1 MSSMNASSYDKIHS
15 ESHQSTLEAR
25 RNTWKRILV
34 TALASFFLVV
44 AVFCLVV
51 GIATYSKQKDSHF
64 MSGKRWR
71 GTSKAVKHA
80 CSSTLYPEL
89 CVSTVSNHPAL
100 SSKSGPMEIV
110 NVAVHVSIDAVKR
123 DHAQAQRL
131 MKPGLDKRQHSALRD
146 CMELFSETVDE
157 LHETLSDLKNTT
169 LKSLPQHASDLL
181 TLLSAAITNQYTCL
195 DGFAY
200 CKGNVRSQLH
210 SALMNVSHLVSN
222 SLAMVKNIST
232 EAASSSGKDQTVPLR
247 NRRLLSDHMDS
258 HLEFMSHYGPIEDG
272 FASWLSAGDR
282 RLLQASGSSTKP
294 NVVVAK
300 DGSGNYKTITEAV
313 KAAPENS
320 KTRYVIHIKA
330 GVYVENVEV
339 HKKKTNLMFTGDG
352 RDVTVITGSR
362 NVIDGSTTFHSA
374 TVAVTGKGFIARDIT
389 FKNTAGPAKHQAVAL
404 RVGSDLSAFYRCSF
418 EAYQDTLYV
427 HSLRQFYKECNVY
440 GTVDF
445 IFGNA
450 AVVLQNCNLLARRPM
465 DKQKIM
471 YTAQGREDP
480 NQNTGISI
488 QNCNVM
494 AASDLTPVKR
504 SFPTYLG
511 RPWKQ
516 YSRTVFMQS
525 FLDDLINPA
534 GWLEWD
540 GNFALSTLYYGE
552 YQNRGPGSGTTNRVK
567 WPGYRVI
574 KGSQEASQ
582 FTVAQFIS
590 GNEWLPSTGV
600 NYVAGFL

>member
-1 MSSMNASSYDKIHS
+1 MNSLNVSGYAKIHP
-15 ESHQSTLEAR
+15 ESHQSTLGAR
-25 RNTWKRILV
+25 RNTGKIILV
-34 TALASFFLVV
+34 IALASIFLIV
-44 AVFCLVV
+44 AVFCSVV
-51 GIATYSKQKDSHF
+51 GIATYSKQKDRHF
-64 MSGKRWR
+64 VPVQKWKS
-71 GTSKAVKHA
+71 TPNAVEHA

-89 CVSTVSNHPAL
+89 CVSTVANHPAI
-100 SSKSGPMEIV
+100 SSESGPMEIV
-110 NVAVHVSIDAVKR
+110 NVAVHVTIDAVKR
-123 DHAQAQRL
+123 DYARAQSL
-131 MKPGLDKRQHSALRD
+131 MKPGIDTWQQSALRD
-146 CMELFSETVDE
+146 CVELLSGTLDE
-157 LHETLSDLKNTT
+157 LNETLADLKNTT
-169 LKSLPQHASDLL
+169 LKSLPKHASDLL

-195 DGFAY
+195 DGFGHS
-200 CKGNVRSQLH
+200 KGDVRFKLKTG
-210 SALMNVSHLVSN
+210 LMNVSHLVSN
-222 SLAMVKNIST
+222 SLAMVKNMSI
-232 EAASSSGKDQTVPLR
+232 EASLSANDQKVPLQ
-247 NRRLLSDHMDS
+247 NRRLLSNHMDS
-258 HLEFMSHYGPIEDG
+258 HVEFMSHYGSIDDG
-272 FASWLSAGDR
+272 FPSWLSAGDR

-313 KAAPENS
+313 KAAPEKSN
-320 KTRYVIHIKA
+320 TRYVIHIKA

-352 RDVTVITGSR
+352 RDVTVIVGSR

-389 FKNTAGPAKHQAVAL
+389 FENTAGPSKHQAVAL
-404 RVGSDLSAFYRCSF
+404 RVGSDFSAFYRCGF
-418 EAYQDTLYV
+418 KAYQDTLYV
-427 HSLRQFYKECNVY
+427 HSLRQFYRECNVY

-450 AVVLQNCNLLARRPM
+450 AVVFQHCNLMARRPM
-465 DKQKIM
+465 EKQKIM

-494 AASDLTPVKR
+494 AASDLTPVKS

-525 FLDDLINPA
+525 YLDDHIHPA
-534 GWLEWD
+534 GWLEWNGD
-540 GNFALSTLYYGE
+540 FALDTLYYGE
-552 YQNRGPGSGTTNRVK
+552 YQNRGPGSGTANRVK

-574 KGSQEASQ
+574 TTSQEASQ
-582 FTVAQFIS
+582 FTVGEFIA
-590 GNEWLPSTGV
+590 GDEWLPSTGV
-600 NYVAGFL
+600 NYVGGFT